1 MPLVAPL
8 LLARS
13 CWAAIPAGDPYPPL
27 HGGSFSAKKVAASP
41 DPAQRS
47 DPHPPCCLRAAAC
60 RCCWR
65 PLLRCCRCLTQRCA
79 SYVWDLDK
87 LTEPAAYQSISDRRA
102 PPFPTTPPHP
112 TVA

>member
-1 MPLVAPL
+1 MVPLLAPM

-13 CWAAIPAGDPYPPL
+13 CWAAIPAGDPYPPI

-47 DPHPPCCLRAAAC
+47 DPHPHPLSQRRRW
-60 RCCWR
+60 RCW
-65 PLLRCCRCLTQRCA
+65 PLLRCCRRLTPRCA
-79 SYVWDLDK
+79 SYVWDLAK

-102 PPFPTTPPHP
+102 PFFPTTPPHRR
-112 TVA
+112 